1 MWRNLECLNCGK
13 HFRRELTNKQI
24 LIRNKGKFCSTA
36 CFFEAY
42 TKKPKKNAGICV
54 KCGKPWNRGYI
65 GRRFCSR
72 KCMSRYGGG
81 RYIDSKGYVRVIV
94 AGKDYK
100 EHRIVMQQHLGRPLL
115 RSEEIHHKNGLKHDN
130 RLCNLELLTK
140 EEHGKITA
148 SNLRTIWRK
157 FHLYIKL
164 HPEFIDILNEMEEG
178 DDSVLSIP
186 LLVTSPFPLDHESE
200 AGHSETGL
208 TSH

>member
-1 MWRNLECLNCGK
+1 
-13 HFRRELTNKQI
+13 
-24 LIRNKGKFCSTA
+24 
-36 CFFEAY
+36 
-42 TKKPKKNAGICV
+42 
-54 KCGKPWNRGYI
+54 
-65 GRRFCSR
+65 
-72 KCMSRYGGG
+72 MSRYGGG